1 MSRVDA
7 AELESFATEV
17 LRTSGTSEETAEAV
31 ARSLVES
38 DLRGHTSHGV
48 LRLPYY
54 LELVDEEVIDP
65 TSTPEV
71 SSDDGTTAR
80 IDGRNAFGQL
90 VGRELSAQ
98 LVARA
103 AEYGVTAV
111 GVRDATHLGRVGEWA
126 ERVASEGF
134 AVFGFVNS
142 QGGGQRVAPA
152 GSSDRL
158 LSTNPLVVGLPSFG
172 ALPHDVVLDMATSQV
187 AHGKLRERRHTGESI
202 PEGWAVDDD
211 GSHVREIESFY
222 ANEGAIRP
230 LGGAVSGYKGF
241 GLAVVAELV
250 AGCFGAGDV
259 AGMAT
264 PAYSN
269 NAAGF
274 LAVDLERFLPQSA
287 VAQRV
292 SALAAHLDDAGTDAV
307 PTGAGSKADQPRM
320 PGALEHEQLVKNR
333 EAGVPIDD
341 RVATALWELGDRFDI
356 TPPVTREE

>member
-7 AELESFATEV
+7 DELESFATEV
-17 LRTSGTSEETAEAV
+17 LRTSGTSEETAQAV

-54 LELVDEEVIDP
+54 LELVEEGAIDP
-65 TSTPEV
+65 TTTPEI
-71 SSDDGTTAR
+71 SRDDGTTAI
-80 IDGRNAFGQL
+80 IDGRDAFGQL

-103 AEYGVTAV
+103 AEHGVAAV

-126 ERVASEGF
+126 ERICGEGH
-134 AVFGFVNS
+134 AVVGFVNS

-158 LSTNPLVVGLPSFG
+158 LSTNPLVAGLPSFG
-172 ALPHDVVLDMATSQV
+172 ALSHDVVLDMATSQV
-187 AHGKLRERRHTGESI
+187 AHGKLRERRHTGKSI
-202 PEGWAVDDD
+202 PEGWAVDED
-211 GSHVREIESFY
+211 GSHIRDIESFY
-222 ANEGAIRP
+222 AKEGAIRP

-241 GLAVVAELV
+241 GLAVLAELI
-250 AGCFGAGDV
+250 AGCFGVGDV

-274 LAVDLERFLPQSA
+274 IAVDIERFLTQTD
-287 VAQRV
+287 VTRRV
-292 SALAAHLDDAGTDAV
+292 SAIADHIDAAGADAV
-307 PTGAGSKADQPRM
+307 STGAGSTEDKPRI
-320 PGALEHEQLVKNR
+320 PGAIEHEQLTENR

-341 RVATALWELGDRFDI
+341 RLATALWKLGDRLDI
-356 TPPVTREE
+356 TPPVTQAE

>member
-7 AELESFATEV
+7 DELESFATKV
-17 LRTSGTSEETAEAV
+17 LRTSGTSEETANAV
-31 ARSLVES
+31 ARSLVGS
-38 DLRGHTSHGV
+38 DLRGHSSHGV

-54 LELVDEEVIDP
+54 LELVEEGVIDP
-65 TSTPEV
+65 TSAPEI
-71 SSDDGTTAR
+71 SSDDGTMAI
-80 IDGRNAFGQL
+80 IDGRDAFGQT

-103 AEYGVTAV
+103 AEHGVTAV

-126 ERVASEGF
+126 ERVTAEGY
-134 AVFGFVNS
+134 AVVGFVNS

-152 GSSDRL
+152 GSADRL

-172 ALPHDVVLDMATSQV
+172 ALPHDVILDMATSQV

-202 PEGWAVDDD
+202 PEGWAVGED
-211 GSHVREIESFY
+211 GSHIRDIDSFY
-222 ANEGAIRP
+222 TKEGAIRP

-241 GLAVVAELV
+241 GLAVVSELV

-274 LAVDLERFLPQSA
+274 FAVDVERFLPQAQVATRISA
-287 VAQRV
+287 IAD
-292 SALAAHLDDAGTDAV
+292 HID
-307 PTGAGSKADQPRM
+307 GAGSDAVSTGADSPEDRPRI
-320 PGALEHEQLVKNR
+320 PGAPEHEQLTENR

-341 RVATALWELGDRFDI
+341 RLATTLWTLGDRLDI
-356 TPPVTREE
+356 TPPVVREE